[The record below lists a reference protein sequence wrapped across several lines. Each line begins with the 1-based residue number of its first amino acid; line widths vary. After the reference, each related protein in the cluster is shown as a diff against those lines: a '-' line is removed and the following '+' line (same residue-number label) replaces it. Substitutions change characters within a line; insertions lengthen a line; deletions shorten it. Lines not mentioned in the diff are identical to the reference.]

1 MRFKIF
7 GTTVSVTFPFS
18 ATVVA
23 LLLTDRTGF
32 AFFLLLSAAAHETAH
47 LAAMWMLDC
56 SPKQVNLNCAAV
68 EIVSPPVT
76 SAKEEML
83 ITLAGPLA
91 NGLLFLTFWLNFQ
104 LFRSESALLFSSVNA
119 LIGAFNLLPVKGLD
133 GGTLLLLL
141 LTRLFGEE
149 KAKRT
154 LRILGLILAA
164 TAVFAGVFLLKRG
177 IFNPTVLLSGLY
189 ILVMTL
195 IKM

>member
-1 MRFKIF
+1 MRFRMFSTEIA
-7 GTTVSVTFPFS
+7 VTFPFS
-18 ATVVA
+18 ALLVL
-23 LLLTDRTGF
+23 LLLTDRTGL
-32 AFFLLLSAAAHETAH
+32 ASFLLLAVFTHEAAH

-56 SPKQVNLNCAAV
+56 SPKRVCLKCAAV

-83 ITLAGPLA
+83 ITLAGPFA

-104 LFRSESALLFSSVNA
+104 LFGSESALLFSSVNA
-119 LIGAFNLLPVKGLD
+119 LIGAFNLLPVAGLD

-141 LTRLFGEE
+141 LTRLFGEL

-164 TAVFAGVFLLKRG
+164 TAVFTGVFLLKRG